1 MDGCKKVFFH
11 AFIMSR
17 FYILNVFAK
26 LTILKTLLIMQN
38 RAYLKLTSENSN
50 NKFSTFKTL

>member
-1 MDGCKKVFFH
+1 
-11 AFIMSR
+11 MSR